1 MAFLKRILLPVD
13 FSDRSY
19 GAVRYAEA
27 LASPTDTEIVLLHV
41 TTPLTHELVAVDI
54 GGTVLSD
61 IDADRRADGKTQ
73 LETFLKDE
81 LSHFRVTRVICEGDP
96 AHRITEY
103 AHKHQVDLIAMPTH
117 GYGLFRRFLLGSVT
131 SKVLHDADCPVWT
144 GVHLEEAPEAE
155 KIHFRH
161 LVAAVDLCHEPAVRT
176 LKWAR
181 DMAKAHKADL
191 TIVHAFPSLEG
202 RAGEYFDPNWRTYFR
217 DMAITEINKF
227 QGEVGIDCEVIVES
241 GEVDHVTCG
250 TAEKFNADAL
260 VIGRGSAA
268 GVFGRIR
275 AHAYEIIRQS
285 PCPVISV

>member
-1 MAFLKRILLPVD
+1 
-13 FSDRSY
+13 
-19 GAVRYAEA
+19 
-27 LASPTDTEIVLLHV
+27 
-41 TTPLTHELVAVDI
+41 LVAVDI

-61 IDADRRADGKTQ
+61 IDSDRRADERSQ
-73 LETFLKDE
+73 LEAFLKEE
-81 LSHFRVTRVICEGDP
+81 LASFKVTRVLAEGDP

-144 GVHLEEAPEAE
+144 GVHLEEAPEAG
-155 KIHFRH
+155 KIRFRKI
-161 LVAAVDLCHEPAVRT
+161 LAAVDLCHEPAVRT
-176 LKWAR
+176 LKWANR
-181 DMAKAHKADL
+181 MAEHFGAEMSV
-191 TIVHAFPSLEG
+191 VHAFPSLEG

-217 DMAITEINKF
+217 DMASTEIGKF
-227 QGEVGIDCEVIVES
+227 QSEVGINKEVIVES
-241 GEVDHVTCG
+241 GEVDHVVCG
-250 TAEKFNADAL
+250 LAAKMGADAL